1 MKFNYLSAEQLLE
14 GHIMRPGPDTI
25 DVCIA
30 QWDALSFSP
39 RELSVLPDAEQERGR
54 ALRQETDR
62 LAFFAGK
69 ILLRSALSSYLNCAP
84 EILSF
89 KTGSHGKPYLF
100 SPSGTISGFR
110 PDIHFNLS
118 HSGSYIAI
126 AFSSAAPIGIDIEK
140 VRKNLR
146 AESLVRRFFHPD
158 EYAQFQNMP
167 EDARQEFIFRRWT
180 VREAFL
186 KGLGDG
192 LSISPGSFLVSGLDN
207 GFCIKKSQK
216 DYSSWHISPIPAPDG
231 YYCSIAYQLD
241 FQMPPV

>member
-69 ILLRSALSSYLNCAP
+69 ILLRRALSSYLNCAP

-158 EYAQFQNMP
+158 ELNNMHNFKICRKMP
-167 EDARQEFIFRRWT
+167 
-180 VREAFL
+180 VRNLYFADGPSGKLSL
-186 KGLGDG
+186 KGLATGFP
-192 LSISPGSFLVSGLDN
+192 SPLDLFLYPGWTTDS
-207 GFCIKKSQK
+207 
-216 DYSSWHISPIPAPDG
+216 A
-231 YYCSIAYQLD
+231 
-241 FQMPPV
+241 

>member
-1 MKFNYLSAEQLLE
+1 MNFNYLSAEQLLE

-69 ILLRSALSSYLNCAP
+69 TLLRRALSSYLNCAP

-118 HSGSYIAI
+118 
-126 AFSSAAPIGIDIEK
+126 
-140 VRKNLR
+140 
-146 AESLVRRFFHPD
+146 
-158 EYAQFQNMP
+158 
-167 EDARQEFIFRRWT
+167 FR
-180 VREAFL
+180 
-186 KGLGDG
+186 
-192 LSISPGSFLVSGLDN
+192 
-207 GFCIKKSQK
+207 
-216 DYSSWHISPIPAPDG
+216 H
-231 YYCSIAYQLD
+231 
-241 FQMPPV
+241 